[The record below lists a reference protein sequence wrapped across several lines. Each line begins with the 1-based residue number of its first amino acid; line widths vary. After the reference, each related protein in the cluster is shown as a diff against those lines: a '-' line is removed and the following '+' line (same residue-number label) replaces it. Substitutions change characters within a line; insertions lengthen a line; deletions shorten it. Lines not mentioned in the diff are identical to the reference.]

1 MMWVDYSIDSIPGG
15 RGFKVVG
22 DTPTEVMDKGL
33 YKPGDVFIVNE
44 SGWLIKTDEVNA
56 LLLKHESTSKQLQT
70 RHSSPQASLVSSYTH
85 SVQSTYHNS
94 LPGVRQSFGE

>member
-1 MMWVDYSIDSIPGG
+1 MMWVDYNINSIPGG
-15 RGFKVVG
+15 NGFKVEG

-56 LLLKHESTSKQLQT
+56 LLLKHESNKHGYSTDSK
-70 RHSSPQASLVSSYTH
+70 
-85 SVQSTYHNS
+85 
-94 LPGVRQSFGE
+94 